1 MQVMLNPYKADV
13 SLPKECFSPLPVT
26 SFFNVNSRASLVAQT
41 VRSLAAVQEPWA
53 QSLSGDGPLEK
64 ELAL

>member
-1 MQVMLNPYKADV
+1 MFRYQRNVFLLCQLLV
-13 SLPKECFSPLPVT
+13 
-26 SFFNVNSRASLVAQT
+26 FFNVNSRASLVAQT